1 MVMRNNPR
9 IRSVRSWGLFLT
21 FFLFS
26 ACASLPVRQGE
37 GPIPQDHLAE
47 ISRPDIPLV
56 MNNRVQDWIDYFQG
70 RGRSHFE
77 RYLSRSGKYIPMM
90 RKILH
95 EHSMPE
101 DLVYLSMIESGFN
114 PHAYSRARATGAWQF
129 IYQTGMRY
137 GLKVDTWVDER
148 RDPEKSTVA
157 AAKYLKDLYDRYNNW
172 YLAAASYN
180 AGEGKIDRA
189 IRKYDTEDFWEL
201 THGRYL
207 KAETK
212 NYVPKLIAAAL
223 IAKDP
228 AKYGFKEVS
237 YEEPVSFDEVIVD
250 GPIDLRVVARC
261 AGSTYEEIKA
271 LNPELIHW
279 ITPPHQEEYRL
290 HIPKG
295 EAEKFQSS
303 YTELDEKQRM
313 GDEEITVA
321 KPQALSRLAR
331 KHGVPATLFAVANGI
346 PENTV
351 VKAGQTLTVPLNP
364 PEGEEFYIRGQGRAR
379 GHHYATCR
387 ARSGDQIGR
396 VSRRTGVSVA
406 TLKKN
411 NPNIDW
417 SHLKRGQ
424 TIRLY
429 ASESFGEPT
438 HKRRKVSEKPN
449 RSSAAHSDP
458 AHPQRTYVTH
468 RIRTGDTL
476 AVIAKKYNVSTA
488 KLKEVNGISS
498 SRKLRPGQRIRIPLP
513 QFTENNS
520 HI

>member
-1 MVMRNNPR
+1 MVIRNYPR
-9 IRSVRSWGLFLT
+9 VHGIGLWGLFLT
-21 FFLFS
+21 FLLFS
-26 ACASLPVRQGE
+26 ACASLPTKQTE
-37 GPIPQDHLAE
+37 GPIPQDHLVE
-47 ISRPDIPLV
+47 ISRPADIPLV
-56 MNNRVQDWIDYFQG
+56 MNNRVQDWINYFQG

-77 RYLSRSGKYIPMM
+77 RYLGRSGKYIPMM
-90 RKILH
+90 RKILR
-95 EHSMPE
+95 EHHMPE

-207 KAETK
+207 KSETK

-228 AKYGFKEVS
+228 AKYGFKGIS
-237 YEEPVSFDEVIVD
+237 YEEPVPFDEVIVE

-261 AGSTYEEIKA
+261 AESTYEEIKT

-279 ITPPHQEEYRL
+279 ITPPRQGEYRL

-295 EAEKFQSS
+295 TTEKFESN
-303 YTELDEKQRM
+303 YADLDEKQMM
-313 GDEEITVA
+313 GDEEITIA
-321 KPQALSRLAR
+321 KSQSLSYLAR
-331 KHGVPATLFAVANGI
+331 KHGVPATLFAVANDI

-351 VKAGQTLTVPLNP
+351 VKAGQTLTVPLDP
-364 PEGEEFYIRGQGRAR
+364 PEGEEFYPRGRGRGRDR
-379 GHHYATCR
+379 GHHYTIYR
-387 ARSGDQIGR
+387 AHSGDQIGR

-411 NPNIDW
+411 NAHIDW
-417 SHLKRGQ
+417 SHLKKGQ

-429 ASESFGEPT
+429 ASESVGEPV
-438 HKRRKVSEKPN
+438 HKRRKVTRGHSP
-449 RSSAAHSDP
+449 SSATPS
-458 AHPQRTYVTH
+458 QRTYVTH
-468 RIRTGDTL
+468 RVKTGDTL
-476 AVIAKKYNVSTA
+476 AVIAKKYNISTA
-488 KLKEVNGISS
+488 KLKEVNGISN
-498 SRKLRPGQRIRIPLP
+498 SRKLRPGQKIKIPLS
-513 QFTENNS
+513 QYTES
-520 HI
+520 I